1 MCLLPQF
8 LSLFTLSQS
17 PPLHTSPSPQGWRA
31 ADFLT
36 WVSRD
41 DYSEIKLGEKKP
53 YETEPI
59 IIQVTRKGTKGH

>member
-41 DYSEIKLGEKKP
+41 DYSEIKLGEKK
-53 YETEPI
+53 
-59 IIQVTRKGTKGH
+59 RKSGTPRLNQNV